1 MPFFVCARILEV
13 ELLSGMIYSFV
24 TVSDNAKWP
33 SEEVKAIQTSTSNII
48 SEFDC
53 PHPHPHLVMPDS

>member
-1 MPFFVCARILEV
+1 MCARILEV
-13 ELLSGMIYSFV
+13 ELLSGMIDLFV

-48 SEFDC
+48 NEFDRL
-53 PHPHPHLVMPDS
+53 HPHPHLVIPDS